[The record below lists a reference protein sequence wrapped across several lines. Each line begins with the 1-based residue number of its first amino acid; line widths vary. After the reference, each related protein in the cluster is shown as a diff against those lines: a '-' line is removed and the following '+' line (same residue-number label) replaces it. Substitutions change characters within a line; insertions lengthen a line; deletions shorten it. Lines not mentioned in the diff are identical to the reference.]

1 MAYILVM
8 RYDTK
13 QITKRRMQKGWSKNR
28 LARAVDLDPKTITN
42 LEAGRGGKPE
52 TIAKVANI
60 LGLRIDRLVI
70 DNDTAA

>member
-1 MAYILVM
+1 M
-8 RYDTK
+8 RYNIK
-13 QITKRRMQKGWSKNR
+13 QITKRRMQKGWSKIR
-28 LARAVDLDPKTITN
+28 LAKAVNLDPKTITN

-52 TIAKVANI
+52 TVAKVANV